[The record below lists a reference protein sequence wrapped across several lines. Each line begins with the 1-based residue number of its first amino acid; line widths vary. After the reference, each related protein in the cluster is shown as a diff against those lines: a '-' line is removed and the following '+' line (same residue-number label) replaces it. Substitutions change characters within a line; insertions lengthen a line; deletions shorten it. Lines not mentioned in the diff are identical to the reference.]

1 MSNLLQKL
9 NVKIG
14 VFIFLIIFIIV
25 CSICCYNF
33 FKYSKIADNNLNN
46 RIYQPSILL
55 SNGILNY
62 KSAGN
67 RLVMENIIG
76 EELAECLIIGIH
88 YRIYYSIN
96 PEYVDKLFANISSI
110 KKYNDIIQELEAPY
124 NEKIKENGEYF
135 LVNISPIY
143 NNNTKIIG
151 YLFLKTS
158 LNNFYKQKRNVLFTI
173 ILIAILGLS
182 LSAFLIF
189 IIINKNITR
198 RIHKLL
204 KITEKLKEG
213 DLNIEEANI
222 EANDEIGNL
231 VGDMNTLV
239 DLLRYKV
246 KFANEIEKGNF
257 KFEYELKNNKDQL
270 GKALIDMRDS
280 LYKASDDEK
289 KRRLEDEKR
298 NWSTQGLA
306 KFADILRQHS
316 DNINELAYSIISNLV
331 KYLNSNQSSLFLLN
345 KEKSYLDLV
354 ACYAYE
360 KRKYLE
366 KQIDMNEGL
375 IGAVARERKTMYLTE
390 VPDSY
395 IEITS
400 GLGKANPKALLII
413 PLLREEELLG
423 IMEIASFNE
432 FEEHQIEFV
441 EKLGESIAST
451 IYNAKINTTTSELLK
466 KSQEQA
472 EQMRT
477 QEEEMRQNMEELS
490 ATQEEMARK
499 HTKLN
504 NRIKEL
510 EDELEAKER
519 ELKKNK
525 LKD

>member
-1 MSNLLQKL
+1 M
-9 NVKIG
+9 
-14 VFIFLIIFIIV
+14 
-25 CSICCYNF
+25 
-33 FKYSKIADNNLNN
+33 NN
-46 RIYQPSILL
+46 RISQPSSLF
-55 SNGILNY
+55 SNGVLDY
-62 KSAGN
+62 KSAGDKAA
-67 RLVMENIIG
+67 MENIIH

-88 YRIYYSIN
+88 KRIYYSIN
-96 PEYVDKLFANISSI
+96 PDHIDKLFTNIPGI
-110 KKYNDIIQELEAPY
+110 KKYNEIIQELVAPY
-124 NEKIKENGEYF
+124 NEKIKENGEKY
-135 LVNISPIY
+135 LVSISPIY
-143 NNNTKIIG
+143 NNNSKLIG
-151 YLFLKTS
+151 YLFIKTN
-158 LNNFYKQKRNVLFTI
+158 LNHFYKQKQNVLIAI

-182 LSAFLIF
+182 FSAFLIF
-189 IIINKNITR
+189 TIINKNITK
-198 RIHKLL
+198 RIYKLL
-204 KITEKLKEG
+204 NITEKLKEG
-213 DLNIEEANI
+213 DLNIDQAII
-222 EANDEIGNL
+222 EAEDEIGSL

-239 DLLRYKV
+239 EQLRYKV

-280 LYKASDDEK
+280 LHKAADDEK

-331 KYLNSNQSSLFLLN
+331 KYLNANQSSLFLLE
-345 KEKSYLDLV
+345 KENSYLDQI

-360 KRKYLE
+360 KRKYQK

-390 VPDSY
+390 IPDSY

-400 GLGKANPKALLII
+400 GLGKANPEALLII

-499 HTKLN
+499 HTELN

-510 EDELEAKER
+510 EDELEAKQK
-519 ELKKNK
+519 ELKKYK
-525 LKD
+525 LND